1 MDKKLRKILYCSYEF
16 RSSYQRGIYQFTK
29 SMMDATCHLGYENY
43 LLTQAREPSEIIQSL
58 VDADHYVD
66 NKFEELNAY
75 IKFLLGNRNNFEI
88 CTSKSSNVDGF
99 EYLSKLKGYVNSPL
113 FYNSSHYSV
122 LFPNCIGMTN
132 IALDG
137 FGENDIIFC
146 SSPMTIKSNKHKV
159 VQVVHDVMHLKDR
172 SKWERYMY
180 RRISAANFADK
191 ILTVSNHTRNEFL
204 EFFPHLAER
213 TSVIYQPVP
222 VDEVLLKLSEDLTVQ
237 DQVLKKYRVK
247 RGCYMYYV
255 GALNAGKNIH
265 RMVEAYH
272 LATRGDLSR
281 PLLLS
286 GKVDQNYFSQHKV
299 YNYLSSYEQPEKS
312 KNVHLTGYVTDLE
325 KLCLLR
331 CCRAFVFPTLGEGFG
346 IPVIEAQMCGA
357 PVLTSNNTS
366 LPEVVRG
373 SALFINDPLNISELC
388 NSIIKMWTD
397 GKLCEILICRGN
409 KNITRFLKYNF
420 EQNVQKLL
428 IY

>member
-272 LATRGDLSR
+272 LATRGIWSDHYYCLVKWIKIILMSI
-281 PLLLS
+281 
-286 GKVDQNYFSQHKV
+286 KFIII
-299 YNYLSSYEQPEKS
+299 
-312 KNVHLTGYVTDLE
+312 
-325 KLCLLR
+325 CLLIHNQR
-331 CCRAFVFPTLGEGFG
+331 R
-346 IPVIEAQMCGA
+346 
-357 PVLTSNNTS
+357 
-366 LPEVVRG
+366 
-373 SALFINDPLNISELC
+373 
-388 NSIIKMWTD
+388 IKMF
-397 GKLCEILICRGN
+397 I
-409 KNITRFLKYNF
+409 
-420 EQNVQKLL
+420 
-428 IY
+428 

>member
-191 ILTVSNHTRNEFL
+191 ILTVSHHTRNEFL

-222 VDEVLLKLSEDLTVQ
+222 VDDVLLKLSEDIYLQ
-237 DQVLKKYRVK
+237 DQVLKKYGVERK
-247 RGCYMYYV
+247 SYMYYV

-272 LATRGDLSR
+272 LATGGDLNR

-286 GKVDQNYFSQHKV
+286 GKADQKYFNEHRIH
-299 YNYLSSYEQPEKS
+299 NYLSSYEQPEKS
-312 KNVHLTGYVTDLE
+312 KNIYLTGYVTDLE

-331 CCRAFVFPTLGEGFG
+331 CCRAFLFPTLGEGFG

-366 LPEVVRG
+366 LPEVTNG
-373 SALFINDPLNISELC
+373 SALLIDNPLSMVDIYNGINTLWRNNLLCSKLSLKGYYNIKKFSKI
-388 NSIIKMWTD
+388 NFNK
-397 GKLCEILICRGN
+397 EIDYLIG
-409 KNITRFLKYNF
+409 
-420 EQNVQKLL
+420 
-428 IY
+428 

>member
-1 MDKKLRKILYCSYEF
+1 
-16 RSSYQRGIYQFTK
+16 
-29 SMMDATCHLGYENY
+29 
-43 LLTQAREPSEIIQSL
+43 
-58 VDADHYVD
+58 
-66 NKFEELNAY
+66 
-75 IKFLLGNRNNFEI
+75 
-88 CTSKSSNVDGF
+88 
-99 EYLSKLKGYVNSPL
+99 
-113 FYNSSHYSV
+113 
-122 LFPNCIGMTN
+122 
-132 IALDG
+132 
-137 FGENDIIFC
+137 
-146 SSPMTIKSNKHKV
+146 
-159 VQVVHDVMHLKDR
+159 
-172 SKWERYMY
+172 MY
-180 RRISAANFADK
+180 RRIAAANFADK

-272 LATRGDLSR
+272 LATNGDLGR

-331 CCRAFVFPTLGEGFG
+331 CCRTFLFPTLGEGFG
-346 IPVIEAQMCGA
+346 IPVIEAQICGA
-357 PVLTSNNTS
+357 PVLTSYNTS
-366 LPEVVRG
+366 LPEVT
-373 SALFINDPLNISELC
+373 NDAAVYISDAQDIEELK
-388 NSIIKMWTD
+388 SKIMLLLDD
-397 GKLCEILICRGN
+397 GKLLE
-409 KNITRFLKYNF
+409 K
-420 EQNVQKLL
+420 VKLL
-428 IY
+428 GDINCKRFKKSELIKNMNFFLNDLKE

>member
-1 MDKKLRKILYCSYEF
+1 
-16 RSSYQRGIYQFTK
+16 
-29 SMMDATCHLGYENY
+29 MMDATCHLGYENY

-272 LATRGDLSR
+272 LATNGDLGR

-331 CCRAFVFPTLGEGFG
+331 CCRTFLFPTLGEGFG
-346 IPVIEAQMCGA
+346 IPVIEAQICGA
-357 PVLTSNNTS
+357 PVLTSYNTS
-366 LPEVVRG
+366 LPEVT
-373 SALFINDPLNISELC
+373 NDAAVYISDAQDIEELK
-388 NSIIKMWTD
+388 SKIMLLLDD
-397 GKLCEILICRGN
+397 GKLLE
-409 KNITRFLKYNF
+409 K
-420 EQNVQKLL
+420 VKLL
-428 IY
+428 GDINCKRFKKSELIKNMNFFLNDLKE